1 MSARFTRG
9 LRRRGGVVPRG
20 RLSLDATSVRR
31 LAPDGAEASLAW
43 ADLQEVRIVS
53 RPAPTLSQG
62 VRFELRDAT
71 TTISI
76 PRPEATQDFID
87 RLQELPGFDTEALIE
102 GIGSTLDAEF
112 VCWQG
117 GFRKASDVED

>member
-9 LRRRGGVVPRG
+9 LRRRSGSPRG
-20 RLSLDATSVRR
+20 RLLLDEHSVRR
-31 LAPDGAEASLAW
+31 IAADGTETSVKW

-62 VRFELRDAT
+62 VSFELRDAT
-71 TTISI
+71 GALSV

-87 RLQELPGFDTEALIE
+87 RLQELPGFDTEVLIE
-102 GIGSTLDAEF
+102 AIGSTAVAEF
-112 VCWQG
+112 VCWP
-117 GFRKASDVED
+117 A